1 MNRVLSGKPVI
12 VILIVLYGFFA
23 GFGIEHNAWA
33 DDQADLFKAINSRD
47 NAALEAVLSRG
58 VSTELRS
65 PNNCTA
71 LMFTAA
77 INNPEAAKILI
88 EHGAD
93 IEAKG
98 FTSPDG
104 DANSTTL
111 ILAAE
116 MGSTGVAELL
126 IEKGADVNYINS
138 FNRTALFWAYKANKT
153 EMIKLLESH
162 GATKDGKAQE
172 GSNPGGDAP
181 AAASKQKPAAPAA
194 IPKNAG
200 GAGEE
205 NPVAAA
211 FKNAADDARLRS
223 CLANMKT
230 LEAACE
236 LYMLDNGAPKNG
248 IKMDELISKKIL
260 KTEPRCPVD
269 KSIPYIIEITGN
281 NSRIK
286 CPVHNKTLDEMAAM
300 TAELKKT
307 GKLPETANT
316 ATAASTAKPAPDAK
330 KSAAL
335 KTFLEVFNKCTHNA
349 SVTIQGTSYQTN
361 PPLKVTQYNYYRD
374 PSNFRSDTQA
384 NGKKVKMVISSAGS
398 WTLSENDGKLTAIP
412 PDKTAA
418 IISAMDMGSLVSN
431 NIASFDVIES
441 KDKNNNILIYITNKS
456 TGFMNTYVIDPKLM
470 VIKRLCVYP
479 KKSALAEDDV
489 YGAWKFA
496 TLDDNVFKA
505 PKPSAG
511 EPAKTTSSKIP
522 AAKTPVSPKIVAQA
536 DSSTQDDG
544 WKKVSSEG
552 FSISFPAE
560 PELKNGEDFCDYSYV
575 SENKTEFIFTTHAY
589 NDRTF
594 NDDAATWDLLEH
606 RVKATDTNHILKDK
620 KKISTEKLLGYECRL
635 EASPNCQQ
643 FFYLYFEKNSSRTVT
658 IRAFTTA
665 YQDDGETIKKFLASF
680 DGIQK

>member
-1 MNRVLSGKPVI
+1 MKQILSGKLVI
-12 VILIVLYGFFA
+12 VILIVIYGIFA
-23 GFGIEHNAWA
+23 CHALECQAWA

-47 NAALEAVLSRG
+47 DSALEAVLSRG

-77 INNPEAAKILI
+77 INNPGAAKILI

-116 MGSTGVAELL
+116 MGSVGVAELL

-162 GATKDGKAQE
+162 GATKDGKAQD
-172 GSNPGGDAP
+172 GSNSDN
-181 AAASKQKPAAPAA
+181 AAPAKTA
-194 IPKNAG
+194 KNSPQTPATPPKNSG

-205 NPVAAA
+205 NPIVAG
-211 FKNAADDARLRS
+211 FKNAADEARLRS

-260 KTEPRCPVD
+260 KAEPRCPVD

-281 NSRIK
+281 NTRIK
-286 CPVHNKTLDEMAAM
+286 CLVHNKTLDEMAA
-300 TAELKKT
+300 TVAELKKA
-307 GKLPETANT
+307 ANPPGPNSGA
-316 ATAASTAKPAPDAK
+316 ATAPTSKPAPDAK

-335 KTFLEVFNKCTHNA
+335 KTFLEVFNKCMHNA
-349 SVTIQGTSYQTN
+349 SVTIQGTSYQTK
-361 PPLKVTQYNYYRD
+361 PPLKVTQSNYYRD

-384 NGKKVKMVISSAGS
+384 NGKKIKMVISSAGS
-398 WTLSENDGKLTAIP
+398 WTLSENDGKFTVIP
-412 PDKTAA
+412 IDKAA
-418 IISAMDMGSLVSN
+418 GIISAMDIGSLVSN
-431 NIASFDVIES
+431 NIASFEVIES
-441 KDKNNNILIYITNKS
+441 KDKNNNVLIYLTNKS

-479 KKSALAEDDV
+479 KKGVLAEDNI
-489 YGAWKFA
+489 YGAWKFGA
-496 TLDDNVFKA
+496 LDDKVFA
-505 PKPSAG
+505 A
-511 EPAKTTSSKIP
+511 P
-522 AAKTPVSPKIVAQA
+522 AAKKSEASKTPVSAKPAVQSAQA
-536 DSSTQDDG
+536 PPPQDDG

-575 SENKTEFIFTTHAY
+575 SESKTEFIFTTHSY
-589 NDRTF
+589 SDRTF

-606 RVKATDTNHILKDK
+606 RVKANDTNHILKDK
-620 KKISTEKLLGYECRL
+620 KKISTAKLLGYECRL

-658 IRAFTTA
+658 IRAFTTT
-665 YQDDGETIKKFLASF
+665 YQDDEDNIKKFLASF
-680 DGIQK
+680 DGVSK